1 MIELV
6 IDMLIQASQ
15 HEC

>member
-1 MIELV
+1 MNELV